1 MVVDEVNN
9 VDGLDTASA
18 VIVSPDNQNVYVA
31 GIDDNAVAVFSRTVT
46 GTLTFIELKKNGQ
59 GGIFKDILIEIRDS
73 ILFELVWN
81 ILMFIP
87 RMMIRLIKNI
97 F

>member
-1 MVVDEVNN
+1 MKIRKE
-9 VDGLDTASA
+9 
-18 VIVSPDNQNVYVA
+18 
-31 GIDDNAVAVFSRTVT
+31 
-46 GTLTFIELKKNGQ
+46 KKNGQ
-59 GGIFKDILIEIRDS
+59 GDIFKDILIEIRDS